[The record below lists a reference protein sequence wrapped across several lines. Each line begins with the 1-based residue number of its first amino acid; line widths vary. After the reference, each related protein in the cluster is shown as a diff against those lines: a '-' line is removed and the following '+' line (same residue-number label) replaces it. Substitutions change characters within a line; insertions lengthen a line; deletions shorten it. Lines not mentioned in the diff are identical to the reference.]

1 LVERLTD
8 FLMATLDGKID
19 RLLARQAS
27 LAAVLQEG
35 DQARVRLE
43 IEGMRSVVRELVEEL
58 GK

>member
-1 LVERLTD
+1 MVERLTD